1 MQSGLIYLRA
11 WRAGKEEK
19 FSHAGAGPIKIRSA
33 FVEERF
39 TALMAGA
46 ETAGYTGGNFLFL
59 RATRGNAM
67 DAIYCVPLTVA
78 TFFNPLPAATAIPVA
93 RHRPTPYTRFSPI
106 RFPVSGTGNAV
117 T

>member
-11 WRAGKEEK
+11 WRAGKGEK

-78 TFFNPLPAATAIPVA
+78 TFFQPSSRRNRSSRGETPTNPVHTVLPDT
-93 RHRPTPYTRFSPI
+93 FSGI
-106 RFPVSGTGNAV
+106 RYR
-117 T
+117 